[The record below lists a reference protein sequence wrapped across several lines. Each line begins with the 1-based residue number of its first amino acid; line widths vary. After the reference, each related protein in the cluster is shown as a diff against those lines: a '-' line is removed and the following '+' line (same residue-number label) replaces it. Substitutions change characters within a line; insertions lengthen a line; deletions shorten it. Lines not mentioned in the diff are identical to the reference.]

1 VTVRRNSSVVVVT
14 LIILVIAAGYVFP
27 FYLISMNSFKGYL
40 EVITSFLKLP
50 KDPSFENFQRAW
62 ILMKLPRPFL
72 NTLIICALSI
82 GGSVL
87 LSAMGGYKLERT
99 GDKKSRVLYYYFIF
113 SLVIPFFV
121 IMIPV
126 MRLAAQ
132 MGIINSLLGLS
143 LLYIAFTCPF
153 AVFMIHGFTKTIP
166 RETEDAAIIDGCGPF
181 MLFFR
186 IALPLLQPAVMTLVV
201 LYMLWIWNDFALP
214 YLLVADKRLHTVTVA
229 AYYFAGTQMI
239 EWDLIIAGMT
249 LITAPIIIFYFFAQK
264 YIQRGI
270 ATSGLKS

>member
-1 VTVRRNSSVVVVT
+1 MTVRRSSSVVVVT
-14 LIILVIAAGYVFP
+14 VVIMTIAAGYVFP

-50 KDPSFENFQRAW
+50 KDPSFENFARAW

-72 NTLIICALSI
+72 NTLIICVLSI

-126 MRLAAQ
+126 M
-132 MGIINSLLGLS
+132 IYLLGMPTGVVVGTS
-143 LLYIAFTCPF
+143 LFQ
-153 AVFMIHGFTKTIP
+153 
-166 RETEDAAIIDGCGPF
+166 IIF
-181 MLFFR
+181 
-186 IALPLLQPAVMTLVV
+186 VTS
-201 LYMLWIWNDFALP
+201 
-214 YLLVADKRLHTVTVA
+214 TVTVLHA
-229 AYYFAGTQMI
+229 ATNQTVDVLLALLLLAGAVVGAQFGTRVGAHLRGEQLRGLLAILVLAVCARLAYGLFTTPIDMFS
-239 EWDLIIAGMT
+239 IAIPLGH
-249 LITAPIIIFYFFAQK
+249 P
-264 YIQRGI
+264 
-270 ATSGLKS
+270 